1 MSSPLFRFVCTEGP
15 TEIVLLPTSVY
26 GIWGMIDK
34 NGEPTGEVR
43 VVTRERNKEWVS
55 TEPVEDLLSRWEA
68 SLAALSGA

>member
-55 TEPVEDLLSRWEA
+55 VEAVEDLLARWEA
-68 SLAALSGA
+68 ALLAMSS